1 MTEPKLIANIWRT
14 PTGEILQSKHRHD
27 FVQDSAGNFID
38 GGIEG
43 YTRIGGDILNENWEN
58 LCVYSDDPHEKKR
71 ELFKWGSRGGW
82 VTPAE
87 MTTEHIQ
94 AVLDTQKQIPEH
106 IREMFVEELQYRKEQ
121 KMTEKCWSVNGE
133 DYFDDWCRLIDELEQ
148 EELGVGTEYFEGDK
162 VETQISDYV
171 NIHGIVSMLG
181 QFDDWV
187 YEDVGEI
194 ADCDFYNV
202 SKEAKEELQE
212 LIQQWA
218 EKHVKLPYWKVQNVV
233 KKVVTQE
240 DLE

>member
-1 MTEPKLIANIWRT
+1 MFR
-14 PTGEILQSKHRHD
+14 
-27 FVQDSAGNFID
+27 
-38 GGIEG
+38 
-43 YTRIGGDILNENWEN
+43 NEQLFRKKKKMN
-58 LCVYSDDPHEKKR
+58 EKCN
-71 ELFKWGSRGGW
+71 
-82 VTPAE
+82 
-87 MTTEHIQ
+87 
-94 AVLDTQKQIPEH
+94 
-106 IREMFVEELQYRKEQ
+106 
-121 KMTEKCWSVNGE
+121 KCWSLNEE
-133 DYFDDWCRLIDELEQ
+133 DFFDDWYDLIDELEQ

-162 VETQISDYV
+162 VDVRISDYV
-171 NIHGIVSMLG
+171 NIHGIVSMLE